1 LKPLFA
7 ENFAELPYIVTRN
20 KNSINLVDLRNKH
33 IQPLIEI
40 KNSDLF
46 CEKLSV
52 RQDADTGQVM
62 LMYVTWQNDKT
73 YVKEIEL
80 PEQFID
86 TLRSAA
92 DL

>member
-1 LKPLFA
+1 M
-7 ENFAELPYIVTRN
+7 
-20 KNSINLVDLRNKH
+20 
-33 IQPLIEI
+33 
-40 KNSDLF
+40 
-46 CEKLSV
+46 
-52 RQDADTGQVM
+52 RQDTDTGQVF